1 MTNNDLKA
9 TIATTYKND
18 FRRLYFC
25 AYKVCRNL
33 PDASEVARDIVND
46 AFVKACSGAYTGANG
61 ASLYTFL
68 YGVVGNASIDTIRRH
83 ENSRR
88 VRSRLASSPSAVERT
103 ESMWQASDVTP
114 RPFTGP
120 ERAYLNLERREL
132 VKAALSQHCTSR
144 EVAVWQA
151 CKLDGMTTTAAAD
164 MLGLTQPTTYRAMT
178 SATAKV
184 SAYVAE
190 MTC

>member
-1 MTNNDLKA
+1 MTDLKA

-25 AYKVCRNL
+25 AYKVVRNL

-46 AFVKACSGAYTGANG
+46 AFVKACAGAFTGANG

-68 YGVVGNASIDTIRRH
+68 YSTVGNASIDTIRRH

-120 ERAYLNLERREL
+120 ERAFLNKERREL
-132 VKAALSQHCTSR
+132 VRAALALHCTAR
-144 EVAVWQA
+144 EVAVWEA
-151 CKLDGMTTTAAAD
+151 CKLDGLTTTAAAD
-164 MLGLTQPTTYRAMT
+164 LLGVSQPTAHRALAG
-178 SATAKV
+178 ATEKV
-184 SAYVAE
+184 GTYVAS
-190 MTC
+190 MSA